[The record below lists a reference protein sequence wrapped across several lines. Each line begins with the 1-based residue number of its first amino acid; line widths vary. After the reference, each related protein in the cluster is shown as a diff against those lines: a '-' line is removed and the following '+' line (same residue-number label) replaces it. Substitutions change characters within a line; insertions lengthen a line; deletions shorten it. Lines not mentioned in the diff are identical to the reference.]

1 MLMSRNYGGVKLF
14 KDGYNFDFRPKP
26 PHASLKNIL
35 FKARM
40 QGFWPKVKI
49 VAVFEKFNT
58 AYQRKIGNFL
68 KM

>member
-1 MLMSRNYGGVKLF
+1 MSRNYGGVIF
-14 KDGYNFDFRPKP
+14 PNNFYNFDFRPKP
-26 PHASLKNIL
+26 PHASLKNTL

-40 QGFWPKVKI
+40 RGFWSKVKI
-49 VAVFEKFNT
+49 VEVIGKYYA